1 MAHGRWRSTAHRAYA
16 RFGGEGS
23 EEVRGLAA
31 VIVDQLVEPDEGHAF
46 PRVRPAQQAAAAA
59 PTAAGNLWP
68 VGPPQPRA
76 PQAGATGTQRP
87 PPGMAAHDDQQTPT
101 SIARKTK
108 IEVFWREERQWF
120 AGLVT
125 SQRRVEAGL
134 ESRVLYDA
142 TDDHRKAA
150 LWHNLDLETWR
161 RIED

>member
-1 MAHGRWRSTAHRAYA
+1 M
-16 RFGGEGS
+16 
-23 EEVRGLAA
+23 
-31 VIVDQLVEPDEGHAF
+31 
-46 PRVRPAQQAAAAA
+46 
-59 PTAAGNLWP
+59 
-68 VGPPQPRA
+68 
-76 PQAGATGTQRP
+76 
-87 PPGMAAHDDQQTPT
+87 
-101 SIARKTK
+101 
-108 IEVFWREERQWF
+108 FWREERQWF